1 MNCHEFSN
9 DLDLWKFQIF
19 IIIKIRCNEIIRF
32 WTKNQKICVTT
43 YIFFRLRHPKHEKRW
58 RRAKRVPKSFTA
70 MDGIEQ
76 GHRRGSSI
84 RCLRGEVRRV
94 TSAFI
99 HTTSCAR
106 ARALAPT
113 FTSSLLSYAD
123 IYICNIYMYY
133 IDTHTQVNTGHQ
145 RSLLSPTFLQT
156 SSRPFSRVFARAPS
170 PHLFLDPISRSHFR
184 KFTTTWTTKVGY
196 FIKNYAYRLYISIKL
211 EKSNTK
217 NAYKVAGCKGYKSS
231 GEAKKTV
238 YRSVFL
244 FLLSI
249 RRAVSK
255 TKI

>member
-1 MNCHEFSN
+1 MSHSRNPLRVCPMNCHEFSN

-19 IIIKIRCNEIIRF
+19 IIIKIRRNEIIRF
-32 WTKNQKICVTT
+32 RTKNQKICVTT

-145 RSLLSPTFLQT
+145 RSLLSPTFLQRLLVRFLEYLHVLLLLIC
-156 SSRPFSRVFARAPS
+156 SSIR
-170 PHLFLDPISRSHFR
+170 FLDHTSESSPPRGQQKLVTLLR
-184 KFTTTWTTKVGY
+184 TTR
-196 FIKNYAYRLYISIKL
+196 ID
-211 EKSNTK
+211 
-217 NAYKVAGCKGYKSS
+217 
-231 GEAKKTV
+231 
-238 YRSVFL
+238 
-244 FLLSI
+244 
-249 RRAVSK
+249 
-255 TKI
+255 